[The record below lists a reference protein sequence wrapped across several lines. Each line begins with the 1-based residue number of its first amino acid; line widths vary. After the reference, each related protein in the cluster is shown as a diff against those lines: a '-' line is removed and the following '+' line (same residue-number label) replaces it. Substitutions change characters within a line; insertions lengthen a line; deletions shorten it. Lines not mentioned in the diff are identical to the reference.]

1 MLSLG
6 CLWPGVLY
14 REAPPQKGTIFRRQ
28 VYEGVGISLVEV
40 YGRVQNL
47 SFRSVKSPKKGKQKH
62 FRAVKKS
69 RNIVVLL
76 SFIYILKLKRQCIYS
91 S

>member
-14 REAPPQKGTIFRRQ
+14 REAPPKKGTIFRCQ
-28 VYEGVGISLVEV
+28 VYERVEISLVEV
-40 YGRVQNL
+40 YERVGNL
-47 SFRSVKSPKKGKQKH
+47 SFQPVKSPQLGKQMH

-76 SFIYILKLKRQCIYS
+76 SFIEILKF
-91 S
+91 

>member
-14 REAPPQKGTIFRRQ
+14 REAPPKKGTIFRRQ
-28 VYEGVGISLVEV
+28 VYERVEISLVEV
-40 YGRVQNL
+40 YGRVGNL
-47 SFRSVKSPKKGKQKH
+47 SFQSVKSPKKGKQMH

-76 SFIYILKLKRQCIYS
+76 SFIEILKF
-91 S
+91 